1 MFVKKLASLS
11 FALALVYSIS
21 LPARAELLK
30 NFKTDGSIEVKTFG
44 IDNETDRNGT
54 ADDYRS
60 ETRSRILLGG
70 SFDLL
75 DDVHS
80 RILLRKNN
88 HLQGQAVESVQ
99 TVESAVAIDN
109 GYVKID
115 KVFGHVDLTI
125 GRCRRIGGARRTE
138 SRRGGR

>member
-1 MFVKKLASLS
+1 MSVKKLASLG

-21 LPARAELLK
+21 LPARAELIK
-30 NFKTDGSIEVKTFG
+30 NFKTDGSIEVKSFG
-44 IDNETDRNGT
+44 IDNETDRNGS

-60 ETRSRILLGG
+60 ETRTRITLGG

-88 HLQGQAVESVQ
+88 RAYGQAAENANSV
-99 TVESAVAIDN
+99 
-109 GYVKID
+109 
-115 KVFGHVDLTI
+115 
-125 GRCRRIGGARRTE
+125 
-138 SRRGGR
+138 